1 MNHSHHNLI
10 WHRQS
15 RSASISI
22 DFDDDTFNIT
32 NDFEINP
39 SSSNYHRGREEVSV
53 SLFSIDF
60 LIVQFE
66 YI

>member
-10 WHRQS
+10 WHRQN
-15 RSASISI
+15 RSASISISI

-32 NDFEINP
+32 NDFEINS

-53 SLFSIDF
+53 
-60 LIVQFE
+60 
-66 YI
+66 